1 MTQVVLGVTVSR
13 RVLGSLND
21 LALLSRFAIEGRSH
35 IDLTSLA
42 IEIADT
48 PHSPNKYVSPRSMTL
63 ALLRD
68 RCKDLS

>member
-1 MTQVVLGVTVSR
+1 MAQVALGLTASR
-13 RVLGSLND
+13 SVLGSLND
-21 LALLSRFAIEGRSH
+21 LALLSRFAIEGQSH

-48 PHSPNKYVSPRSMTL
+48 PCSPIQYASPRSMTL

-68 RCKDLS
+68 RGKDV

>member
-1 MTQVVLGVTVSR
+1 
-13 RVLGSLND
+13 LND
-21 LALLSRFAIEGRSH
+21 LALLSRFAIEGHAH

-48 PHSPNKYVSPRSMTL
+48 PCSPIKYDSPKSMAL

-68 RCKDLS
+68 RCKDV

>member
-1 MTQVVLGVTVSR
+1 
-13 RVLGSLND
+13 LND
-21 LALLSRFAIEGRSH
+21 LALLSRFAIEGHSH

-48 PHSPNKYVSPRSMTL
+48 PCSPIKYDSPKSMTL

-68 RCKDLS
+68 RCKDV